1 MPGCAPKCPLPARIM
16 SAHVHGYRCYSCQSA
31 KAQFQSHRL
40 PFFFHYLLTRVL
52 VFRFSSIQSGC
63 DRSGWWPPSLR
74 LPSGRRWIWQ
84 LDKRRHQTTIIYSS
98 LVLTAMGGFP
108 YHLDLERCGSLSF
121 NPLSE
126 PVYEI
131 LICRCV
137 WHANLT
143 YIQTCIMRV
152 GVLPP
157 ASQWF
162 DWGNQAYRIVSWVR
176 GGSVPSNLLEP
187 LFTEPLL
194 STLQQTCEGAY
205 IIIYSSLGSG

>member
-1 MPGCAPKCPLPARIM
+1 MPPN
-16 SAHVHGYRCYSCQSA
+16 V
-31 KAQFQSHRL
+31 HRL
-40 PFFFHYLLTRVL
+40 PGLCPRMRTHIGTIVASQRRLSFRAIVYLFFFHYLLTRVL

-63 DRSGWWPPSLR
+63 DSLR
-74 LPSGRRWIWQ
+74 LQSGRRWILQ
-84 LDKRRHQTTIIYSS
+84 LDKRRHQTTIINSS

-121 NPLSE
+121 HPLSE
-126 PVYEI
+126 LVYEI

-162 DWGNQAYRIVSWVR
+162 D
-176 GGSVPSNLLEP
+176 
-187 LFTEPLL
+187 
-194 STLQQTCEGAY
+194 
-205 IIIYSSLGSG
+205 